1 MQSSVS
7 RDGTRGEASDRPHP
21 HRHGNQPPITRPTA
35 PRRSPVVRQEVIEEV
50 IQSRNFSDLPAK
62 VLVRLRDSFQPTA
75 DDSSARVRELSSIR
89 DAIDA
94 EIDRQEILL
103 QEMNLRLAVANRPS
117 RPPSAAAT
125 RAANEN
131 LGITFEYVFSAAAT
145 RGELAD

>member
-1 MQSSVS
+1 
-7 RDGTRGEASDRPHP
+7 
-21 HRHGNQPPITRPTA
+21 
-35 PRRSPVVRQEVIEEV
+35 VIEEV